1 MSNSS
6 FVKNLQLMMDPAYT
20 PPKPKVPHEVGLQV
34 RCVAIRMR
42 HTDFV
47 ITLPRPN
54 RHHNIIN
61 TLAIWSDKTVSH
73 HDWEQGFMSADG
85 QFWTREHAA
94 RMCGRKGKLFSE
106 DLW

>member
-1 MSNSS
+1 MRE
-6 FVKNLQLMMDPAYT
+6 
-20 PPKPKVPHEVGLQV
+20 KVSEFLGAQI
-34 RCVAIRMR
+34 RSVAIRMR

-61 TLAIWSDKTVSH
+61 TLAIWSDKNISH
-73 HDWEQGFMSADG
+73 HDWEQGFLSADG
-85 QFWTREHAA
+85 TFWSREHAA